1 MPKSS
6 NQKNK
11 ILYLIKI
18 LWEQSD
24 EEHPLNAA
32 ELITKLE
39 EYGITAERKSIYDDM
54 QRLQEFGIPVA
65 QKKGRGNSGYYME
78 SRTFTLPELKVL
90 VDVVQSS
97 RFITRAKSEE
107 LIHKL
112 ETFANQYESRQL
124 QRQVYVASRVKAS
137 NEQIYDSVDKI
148 HQALNEGSQI
158 CFTYLDWNLQKKL
171 QPRRNGQEYVVSPW
185 SLAWNAENY
194 YLIAYDEEDCK
205 IKHYRVDKMG
215 AIRLNHEK
223 RKGKDAFAN
232 FDLAQYCNRT
242 FNMYGG
248 REELVTLQFENH
260 LLGVIIDRFGTEVS
274 VRKRDDQHFSVRV
287 PVAVSGQFFGWLAGI
302 GSQVQILAPESLR
315 QEYREYLLGLIKY
328 Y

>member
-1 MPKSS
+1 MSKSY
-6 NQKNK
+6 NQKSK

-18 LWEQSD
+18 LWEQTD

-32 ELITKLE
+32 ELIEKLS
-39 EYGITAERKSIYDDM
+39 EYEISAERKSIYDDM
-54 QRLQEFGIPVA
+54 QRLKEFGIGVV
-65 QKKGRGNSGYYME
+65 QKKGRGNSGYYLAN
-78 SRTFTLPELKVL
+78 RTFTLPELKVL

-97 RFITRAKSEE
+97 RFITKSKSEE

-112 ETFANQYESRQL
+112 ETFANRYDGRQL

-137 NEQIYDSVDKI
+137 NEEIYDSVDQI

-171 QPRRNGQEYVVSPW
+171 KPRRNGHEYVVSPW

-194 YLIAYDEEDCK
+194 YLIAYDEEECK

-215 AIRLNHEK
+215 TIRLNHEK
-223 RKGKDAFAN
+223 RKGQEAFAD
-232 FDLAQYCNRT
+232 FDVAQYCNRT

-248 REELVTLQFENH
+248 REEMLTLQFENH
-260 LLGVIIDRFGTEVS
+260 LLGVMVDRFGKEVS
-274 VRKRDDQHFSVRV
+274 IRKRDEQHFSVRV

-302 GSQVQILAPESLR
+302 GKQVQILSPESVRL
-315 QEYREYLLGLIKY
+315 EYRKYLQDLIE
-328 Y
+328 

>member
-1 MPKSS
+1 MAKSS
-6 NQKNK
+6 NQKSK

-32 ELITKLE
+32 ELIEKLG
-39 EYGITAERKSIYDDM
+39 EYGIRAERKSVYDDI
-54 QRLQEFGIPVA
+54 QRLQEFGMDIQ
-65 QKKGRGNSGYYME
+65 QKKGRGNSGYYLA
-78 SRTFTLPELKVL
+78 SRTFTLPELKIL

-97 RFITRAKSEE
+97 KFITRSKSEE

-112 ETFANQYESRQL
+112 ETFANKFEGRQL

-137 NEQIYDSVDKI
+137 NEQIYDSVDQI
-148 HQALNEGSQI
+148 HQALSEGSRI

-171 QPRRNGQEYVVSPW
+171 EPRRNGREYEVSPW

-194 YLIAYDEEDCK
+194 YLIAYDEEEEK

-215 AIRLNHEK
+215 TIRLTHEK
-223 RKGKDAFAN
+223 RNGQEAFAD
-232 FDLAQYCNRT
+232 FDVAQYCNRT

-248 REELVTLQFENH
+248 REEMVTLQFENQ
-260 LLGVIIDRFGTEVS
+260 LLGVMMDRFGTQVS
-274 VRKRDDQHFSVRV
+274 IRKRDGQHFSVRV

-302 GSQVQILAPESLR
+302 GRQVQILSPESVR
-315 QEYREYLLGLIKY
+315 EQYRDYLKSLIE
-328 Y
+328 

>member
-1 MPKSS
+1 MSKSY
-6 NQKNK
+6 NQKSK

-18 LWEQSD
+18 LWEQTD

-32 ELITKLE
+32 ELIEKLA
-39 EYGITAERKSIYDDM
+39 EYEISAERKSIYDDM
-54 QRLQEFGIPVA
+54 QRLKEFGIGVV
-65 QKKGRGNSGYYME
+65 QKRGRGNSGYYLAA
-78 SRTFTLPELKVL
+78 RTFTLPELKVL

-97 RFITRAKSEE
+97 RFITKSKSEE

-112 ETFANQYESRQL
+112 ETFANRYDGRQL

-137 NEQIYDSVDKI
+137 NEEIYDSVDQI

-171 QPRRNGQEYVVSPW
+171 QPRRNGHEYVVSPW

-194 YLIAYDEEDCK
+194 YLIAYDEEECK

-215 AIRLNHEK
+215 TIRLNHEK
-223 RKGKDAFAN
+223 RNGQEAFSN
-232 FDLAQYCNRT
+232 FDVAQYCNRT

-248 REELVTLQFENH
+248 REEMLTLQFENY
-260 LLGVIIDRFGTEVS
+260 LLGVMVDRFGTEVS
-274 VRKRDDQHFSVRV
+274 IRKRDEQHFSVRV

-302 GSQVQILAPESLR
+302 GKQVQILSPESVRL
-315 QEYREYLLGLIKY
+315 EYRKYLQDLIE
-328 Y
+328 